1 MDNGVR
7 VEIVSIGDELLI
19 GQTVNTNATWMGAE
33 LQKIGASVDR
43 VISIA
48 DEKQAII
55 NALDDA
61 LSRADVILMTGGLG
75 PTKDDIT
82 KITLTE
88 YFDTKLVMH
97 EDIKQAIERRFEER
111 GFPILEVNR
120 LQAMLP
126 EACEVL
132 PNRKGTASGMLFN
145 RDGKIIVSMP
155 GVPYE
160 MKGLM
165 NDYVFPRIQEQFTLP
180 VIVHRTLMTIGRGE
194 SQIALKIDDLVTEM
208 EPKGVKVAYL
218 PSAGMV
224 RVRLSGMGEN
234 SKELIEHYFARM
246 KELLEDIAFGEDDTS
261 MEQVVSALLLS
272 RCETVS
278 VAESCTGGYLSHLL
292 TKNPGSS
299 AIFVGG
305 VLSYANE
312 VKQNQLGVPETDL
325 IDHGAVSGPVVEQMA
340 KGVRERLGTH
350 YSIATSGVAGPDGGS
365 EEKPVGTV
373 WIAVASEKGVVSKR
387 LNFGRSR
394 GKNIELGAISA
405 LNLLRKSILSGIV

>member
-1 MDNGVR
+1 MHNGVR
-7 VEIVSIGDELLI
+7 VEVISIGDELLI

-43 VISIA
+43 VIAIA
-48 DEKQAII
+48 DEKDAII
-55 NALDDA
+55 HALDQA

-97 EDIKQAIERRFEER
+97 EEIKEAIERRFEER

-132 PNRKGTASGMLFN
+132 PNKKGTASGMLFSKE
-145 RDGKIIVSMP
+145 GKMIVSMP

-165 NDYVFPRIQEQFTLP
+165 NDYVFPKIQEHYTLP
-180 VIVHRTLMTIGRGE
+180 EIVHRTLMTIGRGE

-224 RVRLSGMGEN
+224 RVRLSGMGQD
-234 SKELIEHYFARM
+234 SKELVEQYFARM
-246 KELLEDIAFGEDDTS
+246 KELLSDIAFGEDDES
-261 MEQVVSALLLS
+261 MEQVVSSLLLS
-272 RCETVS
+272 RCETVAC
-278 VAESCTGGYLSHLL
+278 AESCTGGYLGHLL
-292 TKNPGSS
+292 TKNPGAS
-299 AIFVGG
+299 AVFIGG
-305 VLSYANE
+305 IMAYANH
-312 VKQNQLGVPETDL
+312 VKQSQLGVEEDDL
-325 IDHGAVSGPVVEQMA
+325 IAHGAVSGPVVEQMA
-340 KGVRERLGTH
+340 KGVRARMGTD
-350 YSIATSGVAGPDGGS
+350 YGIATSGVAGPDGGS
-365 EEKPVGTV
+365 DEKPVGTV
-373 WIAVASEKGVVSKR
+373 WIAVASEKGIVSKR
-387 LNFGRSR
+387 MNFGRSR
-394 GKNIELGAISA
+394 SKNIELGAISV